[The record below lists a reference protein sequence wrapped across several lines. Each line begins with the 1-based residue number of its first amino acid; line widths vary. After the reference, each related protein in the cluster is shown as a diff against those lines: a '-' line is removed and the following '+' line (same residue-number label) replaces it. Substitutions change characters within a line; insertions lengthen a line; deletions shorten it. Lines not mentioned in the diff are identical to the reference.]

1 MESSANLAIL
11 VFYLFLKWRINSPRY
26 VPSDSNEKNR
36 NDVDGAGIGKISL
49 LLHCTAVHQVL
60 NSGEETEEEKTP
72 IECRQ
77 PDFVNCVFLFSS
89 EPKIVFP
96 TFSPQIVAFWENGH

>member
-1 MESSANLAIL
+1 MELEL
-11 VFYLFLKWRINSPRY
+11 VKFLY
-26 VPSDSNEKNR
+26 
-36 NDVDGAGIGKISL
+36 
-49 LLHCTAVHQVL
+49 CFTARPVHQVL

>member
-1 MESSANLAIL
+1 MELEL
-11 VFYLFLKWRINSPRY
+11 VKFLY
-26 VPSDSNEKNR
+26 
-36 NDVDGAGIGKISL
+36 
-49 LLHCTAVHQVL
+49 CFTARLVHQVL